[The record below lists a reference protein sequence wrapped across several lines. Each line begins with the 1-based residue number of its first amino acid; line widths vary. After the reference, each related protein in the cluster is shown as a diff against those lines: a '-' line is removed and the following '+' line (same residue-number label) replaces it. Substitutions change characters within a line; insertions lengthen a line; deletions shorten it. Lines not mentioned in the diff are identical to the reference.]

1 MRSPLWES
9 AYICNQASTRFQV
22 EICVNSSN
30 QRRNWKWSASS
41 LIYIPSFWNTLFSW
55 GTSKK
60 KSACFS
66 FKFQPFAGVVEYKE
80 HRNLNHC
87 RKSVAHR
94 FKKDSSRRKLKLKLP
109 SLVCWGVGGPLMSV
123 LEVGSIVGICRALR
137 KNWSIKPLEKLFIS
151 VLWEIILTKSLCT
164 SENSNKEFTQGEKS
178 RSSLTSLCNWM
189 VNSDWPGSRMLVFF
203 PFFPL
208 CLFFLF
214 SFFFFSL
221 FCRWMVNLDRAGSR
235 MSATGKSKL
244 DSRQLLTLD

>member
-1 MRSPLWES
+1 MGMLPSVCL
-9 AYICNQASTRFQV
+9 ISTMSNPIKKCIYMQ
-22 EICVNSSN
+22 SSFYKIPSWN
-30 QRRNWKWSASS
+30 MCEFKQPKKELKMECILS

-94 FKKDSSRRKLKLKLP
+94 IRKDSSRRKLKLKLP

-137 KNWSIKPLEKLFIS
+137 KNWSIKPLEK
-151 VLWEIILTKSLCT
+151 
-164 SENSNKEFTQGEKS
+164 
-178 RSSLTSLCNWM
+178 
-189 VNSDWPGSRMLVFF
+189 
-203 PFFPL
+203 
-208 CLFFLF
+208 
-214 SFFFFSL
+214 
-221 FCRWMVNLDRAGSR
+221 
-235 MSATGKSKL
+235 
-244 DSRQLLTLD
+244 